1 MFKLFLNSEEKVVN
15 VCQRT
20 YFLSLLKP
28 GESKAGVKYKGSI
41 EVPNLSDEN
50 GTEDLDVSPI
60 QSLCLAIPSRACTDV
75 CPVLQISVTLN
86 KDEPD
91 TPLINLMKAEGAEKI
106 REVLGSYVG
115 LLKTGW

>member
-1 MFKLFLNSEEKVVN
+1 M
-15 VCQRT
+15 
-20 YFLSLLKP
+20 
-28 GESKAGVKYKGSI
+28 KYKGSI

-50 GTEDLDVSPI
+50 GTEDLDVSPT

-75 CPVLQISVTLN
+75 CPVFQISVTLN